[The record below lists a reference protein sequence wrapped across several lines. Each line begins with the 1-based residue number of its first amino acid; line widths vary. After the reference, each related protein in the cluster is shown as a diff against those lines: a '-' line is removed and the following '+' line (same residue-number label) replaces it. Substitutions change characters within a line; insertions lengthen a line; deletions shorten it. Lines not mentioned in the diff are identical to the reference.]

1 MNNNRIISFNENDI
15 IDVDKINSYVRSYGP
30 VTLKFPNTKSL
41 SSELLRRMDSNIDI
55 IITGPYD
62 DYRFKKKEGKFYKSG
77 VNINQDFLE
86 SSTFSRNELIKI
98 MEKIERIEAYIPA
111 NWDDLTKVIYI
122 YDKLKKEIMYDPKY
136 ESKTSRD
143 IRSLRGLVSSKTV
156 CAGYAVIFKEFLD
169 RQNIRCHYIS
179 GLVPKENN
187 NYAGHAWNVVEIDG
201 KLYPFDL
208 TWENTEYRKGNNT
221 SFEYFGQNIEKFNKY
236 HIPDKDE
243 KIYGYQNHLSTFNMN
258 DIKRAYLRINTESD
272 YDHLNICG
280 TKDDGSKIVVSQ
292 IGDAVINGK
301 KVYRYYYG
309 KLNDDGTVNKPL
321 ILYGE
326 DNLNALIKLTNFP
339 PENDTE
345 TARKNR
351 YVAKKKIIN
360 ILFSDDNIRDSL
372 SKGTYYIGSVKKNTS
387 NKLSFVDSY
396 QEISKPSEV
405 CSKLSYPS
413 KGYVRSNGSN
423 VIVQQML
430 DKPVE
435 VNGHNVMQYHILETL
450 NEYGKTVV
458 RKNTIY
464 TTSNLFKINDDFV
477 INRLLDRGRL
487 NEKSMEGNPYIGAIS
502 NNGTILESDDLNS
515 FFRTDT
521 NRRVNKIPT
530 FDEMKNNITK
540 YEFFTDSDSI
550 APEDTS
556 KYKIRDKETGQII
569 HDANIRKQVIFSY
582 IWKVS
587 AGVKVGYDPNVSI
600 NYAFNE
606 KAKDLY
612 EKMCTSFRKN
622 ISEKGVIDTV
632 SLLRDVLDNK
642 NYKYDT
648 DIVIRL
654 FRTPYQTQLINDMF
668 VETSCKRD
676 ILMQVPQPLYSEGYA
691 GTLLHGSDDTKSIA

>member
-1 MNNNRIISFNENDI
+1 MNNRIISFNENDVV
-15 IDVDKINSYVRSYGP
+15 DVDKINSYVRSNGSI
-30 VTLKFPNTKSL
+30 TLKFPNTKSL
-41 SSELLRRMDSNIDI
+41 SSELLRRLDYNIDI

-62 DYRFKKKEGKFYKSG
+62 DYRFKKNEGKYYKSG

-98 MEKIERIEAYIPA
+98 MEKIERIESYIPS

-122 YDKLKKEIMYDPKY
+122 YDKLKKDIMYDPKY
-136 ESKTSRD
+136 ESKTSKD
-143 IRSLRGLVSSKTV
+143 IRSLRGIVSSKTV
-156 CAGYAVIFKEFLD
+156 CAGYAVILKEFLD
-169 RQNIRCHYIS
+169 RQNIRCLYIS
-179 GLVPKENN
+179 GLVPEENN
-187 NYAGHAWNVVEIDG
+187 NYGGHAWNVVEIDG

-221 SFEYFGQNIEKFNKY
+221 SFDYFGQDIEKFNQY
-236 HIPDKDE
+236 HIPYKDE
-243 KIYGYQNHLSTFNMN
+243 KMYGYQNYLSTFNIN
-258 DIKRAYLRINTESD
+258 DIKRAYLRINSEND
-272 YDHLNICG
+272 YDHLNIRG
-280 TKDDGSKIVVSQ
+280 TKDDGSKIIVSQ
-292 IGDAVINGK
+292 IGDAVVNGK

-309 KLNDDGTVNKPL
+309 KLNDDGTVKEPL

-326 DNLNALIKLTNFP
+326 DNLNLLIKLTNFP
-339 PENDTE
+339 PANDTE

-351 YVAKKKIIN
+351 YMAKRKIIN

-372 SKGTYYIGSVKKNTS
+372 SKGTYYIGSVKKHTS
-387 NKLSFVDSY
+387 NKMNFVDSY
-396 QEISKPSEV
+396 QEISKPKEL
-405 CSKLSYPS
+405 CSRLSYPS
-413 KGYVRSNGSN
+413 KRYVRSNGSN
-423 VIVQQML
+423 VIVQQMH

-435 VNGHNVMQYHILETL
+435 VNGHNVMQYHVLETL
-450 NEYGKTVV
+450 NEYGKIVV

-464 TTSNLFKINDDFV
+464 TTSNLFKINDEFV

-487 NEKSMEGNPYIGAIS
+487 NEKSMEGNPYVGAI
-502 NNGTILESDDLNS
+502 NNDGTILEREDLNS

-521 NRRVNKIPT
+521 NKQINKIPT

-540 YEFFTDSDSI
+540 YELFTDSDNL

-587 AGVKVGYDPNVSI
+587 AGVKVGFDPNVSI

-606 KAKDLY
+606 KAKELY
-612 EKMCTSFRKN
+612 EKMCNSFRKN

-648 DIVIRL
+648 EIIIRL

-668 VETSCKRD
+668 VEESCKRD
-676 ILMQVPQPLYSEGYA
+676 VLMQVPQALYSEGYA
-691 GTLLHGSDDTKSIA
+691 GILLHGNDDTKVIA

>member
-1 MNNNRIISFNENDI
+1 MNNRIISFNENDVV
-15 IDVDKINSYVRSYGP
+15 DVDKINSYVRSNGS

-41 SSELLRRMDSNIDI
+41 SSELLRRLDYNIDI

-62 DYRFKKKEGKFYKSG
+62 DYRFKKNEGKYYKSG

-98 MEKIERIEAYIPA
+98 MEKIERIESYIPS

-122 YDKLKKEIMYDPKY
+122 YDKLKKDIMYDPKY
-136 ESKTSRD
+136 ESKTSKD
-143 IRSLRGLVSSKTV
+143 IRSLRGIVSSKTV
-156 CAGYAVIFKEFLD
+156 CAGYAVILKEFLD
-169 RQNIRCHYIS
+169 RQNIRCLYIS
-179 GLVPKENN
+179 GLVPEENN
-187 NYAGHAWNVVEIDG
+187 NYGGHAWNVVEIDG

-221 SFEYFGQNIEKFNKY
+221 SFDYFGQDIEKFNQY
-236 HIPDKDE
+236 HIPYKDE
-243 KIYGYQNHLSTFNMN
+243 KMYGYQNYLSTFNIN
-258 DIKRAYLRINTESD
+258 DIKRAYLRINSEND
-272 YDHLNICG
+272 YDHLNIRG
-280 TKDDGSKIVVSQ
+280 TKDDGSKIIVSQ
-292 IGDAVINGK
+292 IGDAVVNGK

-309 KLNDDGTVNKPL
+309 KLNDDGTVKEPL

-326 DNLNALIKLTNFP
+326 DNLNLLIKLTNFP
-339 PENDTE
+339 PANDTE

-351 YVAKKKIIN
+351 YMAKRKIIN

-372 SKGTYYIGSVKKNTS
+372 SKGTYYVGGVKKHTS
-387 NKLSFVDSY
+387 NKMDFVDSY
-396 QEISKPSEV
+396 QEISKPKEL
-405 CSKLSYPS
+405 CSRLSYPS
-413 KGYVRSNGSN
+413 KRYVRSNGSN
-423 VIVQQML
+423 VIVQQMH

-435 VNGHNVMQYHILETL
+435 VNGHNVMQYHVLETL

-464 TTSNLFKINDDFV
+464 TTSNLFKINDELV

-487 NEKSMEGNPYIGAIS
+487 NEKSMEGNPYVGAIS
-502 NNGTILESDDLNS
+502 NDGTILEREDLNS

-521 NRRVNKIPT
+521 NKQINKIPT

-540 YEFFTDSDSI
+540 YELFTDSDNL

-587 AGVKVGYDPNVSI
+587 AGVKVGFDPNVSI
-600 NYAFNE
+600 DYAFNE
-606 KAKDLY
+606 KAKELY
-612 EKMCTSFRKN
+612 EKMCNSFRKN

-648 DIVIRL
+648 EIFIRL

-668 VETSCKRD
+668 VEESCKRD

-691 GTLLHGSDDTKSIA
+691 GILLHDNDDTKSIA

>member
-1 MNNNRIISFNENDI
+1 MNNRIISFDENDVV
-15 IDVDKINSYVRSYGP
+15 DVDKINSYVRSNGS

-41 SSELLRRMDSNIDI
+41 SSELLRRLDYNIDI

-62 DYRFKKKEGKFYKSG
+62 DYRFKKNEGKYYKSG

-98 MEKIERIEAYIPA
+98 MEKIERIESYIPS

-122 YDKLKKEIMYDPKY
+122 YDKLKKDIMYDPKY
-136 ESKTSRD
+136 ESKTSKD
-143 IRSLRGLVSSKTV
+143 IRSLRGIVSSKTV
-156 CAGYAVIFKEFLD
+156 CAGYAVILKEFLD
-169 RQNIRCHYIS
+169 RQNIRCLYIS
-179 GLVPKENN
+179 GLVPEENN
-187 NYAGHAWNVVEIDG
+187 NYGGHAWNVVEIDG

-221 SFEYFGQNIEKFNKY
+221 SFDYFGQDIEKFNQY
-236 HIPDKDE
+236 HIPYKDE
-243 KIYGYQNHLSTFNMN
+243 KMYGYQNYLSTFNIN
-258 DIKRAYLRINTESD
+258 DIKRAYLRINSEND
-272 YDHLNICG
+272 YDHLNIRG
-280 TKDDGSKIVVSQ
+280 TKDDGSKIIVSQ
-292 IGDAVINGK
+292 IGDAVVNGK

-309 KLNDDGTVNKPL
+309 KLNDDGTVKEPL

-326 DNLNALIKLTNFP
+326 DNLNFLIKLTNFP
-339 PENDTE
+339 PKNDTE

-351 YVAKKKIIN
+351 YMAKRKIIN

-372 SKGTYYIGSVKKNTS
+372 SKGTYYVGGVKKHTS
-387 NKLSFVDSY
+387 NKMDFVDSY
-396 QEISKPSEV
+396 QEISKPKEL
-405 CSKLSYPS
+405 CSRLSYPS
-413 KGYVRSNGSN
+413 KRYVRSNGSN
-423 VIVQQML
+423 VIVQQMH
-430 DKPVE
+430 DKPVD
-435 VNGHNVMQYHILETL
+435 VNGHNVMQYHVLETL

-464 TTSNLFKINDDFV
+464 TTSNLFKINDELV

-487 NEKSMEGNPYIGAIS
+487 NEKSMEGNPYVGAIS
-502 NNGTILESDDLNS
+502 NDGTILEREDLNS

-521 NRRVNKIPT
+521 NKQINKIPT

-540 YEFFTDSDSI
+540 YELFTDSDNL

-587 AGVKVGYDPNVSI
+587 AGVKVGFDPNVSI

-606 KAKDLY
+606 KAKELY
-612 EKMCTSFRKN
+612 EKMCNSFRKN

-648 DIVIRL
+648 EIIIRL

-668 VETSCKRD
+668 VEESCKRD
-676 ILMQVPQPLYSEGYA
+676 VLMQVPQALYSEGYA
-691 GTLLHGSDDTKSIA
+691 GILLHGNDDTKVIA

>member
-1 MNNNRIISFNENDI
+1 MNNRIISFNENDVV
-15 IDVDKINSYVRSYGP
+15 DVDKINSYVRSNGS

-41 SSELLRRMDSNIDI
+41 SSELLRRLDYNIDI

-62 DYRFKKKEGKFYKSG
+62 DYRFKKNEGKYYKSG

-98 MEKIERIEAYIPA
+98 MEKIERIESYIPS

-122 YDKLKKEIMYDPKY
+122 YDKLKKDIMYDPKY
-136 ESKTSRD
+136 ESKTSKD
-143 IRSLRGLVSSKTV
+143 IRSLRGIVSSKTV
-156 CAGYAVIFKEFLD
+156 CAGYAVILKEFLD
-169 RQNIRCHYIS
+169 RQNIRCLYIS
-179 GLVPKENN
+179 GLVPEENN
-187 NYAGHAWNVVEIDG
+187 NYGGHAWNVVEIDG

-221 SFEYFGQNIEKFNKY
+221 SFDYFGQDIEKFNQY
-236 HIPDKDE
+236 HIPYKDE
-243 KIYGYQNHLSTFNMN
+243 KMYGYQNYLSTFNIN
-258 DIKRAYLRINTESD
+258 DIKRAYLRINSEND
-272 YDHLNICG
+272 YDHLNIRG
-280 TKDDGSKIVVSQ
+280 TKDDGSKIIVSQ
-292 IGDAVINGK
+292 IGDAVVNGK

-309 KLNDDGTVNKPL
+309 KLNDDGTVKEPL

-326 DNLNALIKLTNFP
+326 DNLNLLIKLTNFP
-339 PENDTE
+339 PANDTE

-351 YVAKKKIIN
+351 YMAKRKIIN

-372 SKGTYYIGSVKKNTS
+372 SKGTYYIGSVKKHTS
-387 NKLSFVDSY
+387 NKMNFVDSY
-396 QEISKPSEV
+396 QEISKPKEL
-405 CSKLSYPS
+405 CSRLSYPS
-413 KGYVRSNGSN
+413 KRYVRSNGSN
-423 VIVQQML
+423 VIVQQMH

-435 VNGHNVMQYHILETL
+435 VNGHNVMQYHVLETL
-450 NEYGKTVV
+450 NEYGKIVV

-464 TTSNLFKINDDFV
+464 TTSNLFKINDEFV

-487 NEKSMEGNPYIGAIS
+487 NEKSMEGNPYVGAI
-502 NNGTILESDDLNS
+502 NNDGTILEREDLNS

-521 NRRVNKIPT
+521 NKQINKIPT

-540 YEFFTDSDSI
+540 YELFTDSDNL

-587 AGVKVGYDPNVSI
+587 AGVKVGFDPNVSI

-606 KAKDLY
+606 KAKELY
-612 EKMCTSFRKN
+612 EKMCNSFRKN

-648 DIVIRL
+648 EIIIRL

-668 VETSCKRD
+668 VEESCKRD
-676 ILMQVPQPLYSEGYA
+676 VLMQVPQALYSEGYA
-691 GTLLHGSDDTKSIA
+691 GILLHGNDDTKVIA

>member
-1 MNNNRIISFNENDI
+1 MNNRIISFDENDVV
-15 IDVDKINSYVRSYGP
+15 DVDKINSYVRSNGS

-41 SSELLRRMDSNIDI
+41 SSELLRRLDYNIDI

-62 DYRFKKKEGKFYKSG
+62 DYRFKKNEGKYYKSG

-98 MEKIERIEAYIPA
+98 MEKIERIESYIPS

-122 YDKLKKEIMYDPKY
+122 YDKLKKDIMYDPKY
-136 ESKTSRD
+136 ESKTSKD
-143 IRSLRGLVSSKTV
+143 IRSLRGIVSSKTV
-156 CAGYAVIFKEFLD
+156 CAGYAVILKEFLD
-169 RQNIRCHYIS
+169 RQNIRCLYIS
-179 GLVPKENN
+179 GLVPEENN
-187 NYAGHAWNVVEIDG
+187 NYGGHAWNVVEIDG

-221 SFEYFGQNIEKFNKY
+221 SFDYFGQDIEKFNQY
-236 HIPDKDE
+236 HIPYKDE
-243 KIYGYQNHLSTFNMN
+243 KMYGYQNYLSTFNIN
-258 DIKRAYLRINTESD
+258 DIKRAYLRINSEND
-272 YDHLNICG
+272 YDHLNIRG
-280 TKDDGSKIVVSQ
+280 TKDDGSKIIVSQ
-292 IGDAVINGK
+292 IGDAVVNGK

-309 KLNDDGTVNKPL
+309 KLNDDGTVKEPL

-326 DNLNALIKLTNFP
+326 DNLNLLIKLTNFP
-339 PENDTE
+339 PANDTE

-351 YVAKKKIIN
+351 YMAKRKIIN
-360 ILFSDDNIRDSL
+360 ILFSDDNIRDSF
-372 SKGTYYIGSVKKNTS
+372 SKGTYYIGSVKKHTS
-387 NKLSFVDSY
+387 NKMNFVDSY
-396 QEISKPSEV
+396 QEISKPKEL
-405 CSKLSYPS
+405 CSRLSYPS
-413 KGYVRSNGSN
+413 KRYVRSNGSN
-423 VIVQQML
+423 VIVQQMH

-435 VNGHNVMQYHILETL
+435 VNGHNVMQYHVLETL
-450 NEYGKTVV
+450 NEYGKIVV

-464 TTSNLFKINDDFV
+464 TTSNLFKINDEFV

-487 NEKSMEGNPYIGAIS
+487 NEKSMEGNPYVGAI
-502 NNGTILESDDLNS
+502 NNDGTILEREDLNS

-521 NRRVNKIPT
+521 NKQINKIPT

-540 YEFFTDSDSI
+540 YELFTDSDNL

-587 AGVKVGYDPNVSI
+587 AGVKVGFDPNVSI

-606 KAKDLY
+606 KAKELY
-612 EKMCTSFRKN
+612 EKMCNSFRKN

-648 DIVIRL
+648 EIIIRL

-668 VETSCKRD
+668 VEESCKRD
-676 ILMQVPQPLYSEGYA
+676 VLMQVPQALYSEGYA
-691 GTLLHGSDDTKSIA
+691 GILLHGNDDTKVIA

>member
-1 MNNNRIISFNENDI
+1 MNNRIISFNENDVV
-15 IDVDKINSYVRSYGP
+15 DVDKINSYVRSNGP
-30 VTLKFPNTKSL
+30 ITLKFPNTKSL
-41 SSELLRRMDSNIDI
+41 SSELLRRLDSNIDI

-62 DYRFKKKEGKFYKSG
+62 DYRFKKNEGQFYKSG
-77 VNINQDFLE
+77 KNINQEFLD

-98 MEKIERIEAYIPA
+98 MEKIERIESYIPA
-111 NWDDLTKVIYI
+111 NWDDLTKTIYI
-122 YDKLKKEIMYDPKY
+122 YDKLKKDIMYDPKY

-179 GLVPKENN
+179 GFVPLGDN
-187 NYAGHAWNVVEIDG
+187 NYGYHAWNVVEIDG

-208 TWENTEYRKGNNT
+208 TWENSEYRKGNNT
-221 SFEYFGQNIEKFNKY
+221 SFEYFGQNIEKFNQR
-236 HIPDKDE
+236 HIPYENE
-243 KIYGYQNHLSTFNMN
+243 KMYGYQNHLSTFNMN

-272 YDHLNICG
+272 YEHLNIRG

-292 IGDAVINGK
+292 IGDAVVNGK

-309 KLNDDGTVNKPL
+309 KLNDDGTVKEPL

-326 DNLNALIKLTNFP
+326 DNLNSLIKLTNFP
-339 PENDTE
+339 PANDTE

-351 YVAKKKIIN
+351 YIEKRKIIN

-387 NKLSFVDSY
+387 NIMNFVDSY
-396 QEISKPSEV
+396 QEISKPKEL
-405 CSKLSYPS
+405 CSRLSYPS
-413 KGYVRSNGSN
+413 KRYVRSNGSN
-423 VIVQQML
+423 VIVQQMY

-435 VNGHNVMQYHILETL
+435 INGHNVMQYHVLETL
-450 NEYGKTVV
+450 NEYGKPVV

-464 TTSNLFKINDDFV
+464 TTSNLFKINDELV
-477 INRLLDRGRL
+477 INRLLDRARL
-487 NEKSMEGNPYIGAIS
+487 NEKSMEGNPYVGAIS
-502 NNGTILESDDLNS
+502 NNGTILEREDLNS

-521 NRRVNKIPT
+521 NKQKNKIPT

-540 YEFFTDSDSI
+540 YEFFTDSDNL

-587 AGVKVGYDPNVSI
+587 AGVKVGFDPNVSI
-600 NYAFNE
+600 DYAFNE
-606 KAKDLY
+606 NAKELY
-612 EKMCTSFRKN
+612 EKMCDSFRKN

-632 SLLRDVLDNK
+632 ALLRDVLNNK
-642 NYKYDT
+642 KYKYDT
-648 DIVIRL
+648 EIIIRL

-668 VETSCKRD
+668 VEESCKRD
-676 ILMQVPQPLYSEGYA
+676 VLMQVPQALYSEGYA
-691 GTLLHGSDDTKSIA
+691 GMLLHGNDDTKSIA

>member
-1 MNNNRIISFNENDI
+1 MNNRIISFDENDVV
-15 IDVDKINSYVRSYGP
+15 DVDKINSYVRSNGS

-41 SSELLRRMDSNIDI
+41 SSELLRRLDYNIDI

-62 DYRFKKKEGKFYKSG
+62 DYRFKKNEGKYYKSG

-98 MEKIERIEAYIPA
+98 MEKIERIESYIPS

-122 YDKLKKEIMYDPKY
+122 YDKLKKDIMYDPKY
-136 ESKTSRD
+136 ESKTSKD
-143 IRSLRGLVSSKTV
+143 IRSLRGIVSSKTV
-156 CAGYAVIFKEFLD
+156 CAGYAVILKEFLD
-169 RQNIRCHYIS
+169 RQNIRCLYIS
-179 GLVPKENN
+179 GLVPEENN
-187 NYAGHAWNVVEIDG
+187 NYGGHAWNVVEIDG

-221 SFEYFGQNIEKFNKY
+221 SFDYFGQDIEKFNQY
-236 HIPDKDE
+236 HIPYKDE
-243 KIYGYQNHLSTFNMN
+243 KMYGYQNYLSTFNIN
-258 DIKRAYLRINTESD
+258 DIKRAYLRINSESD
-272 YDHLNICG
+272 YDHLNIRV
-280 TKDDGSKIVVSQ
+280 TKDDGSKIIVSQ
-292 IGDAVINGK
+292 IGDAVVNGK

-309 KLNDDGTVNKPL
+309 KLNDDGTVKEPL

-326 DNLNALIKLTNFP
+326 DNLNLLIKLTNFP
-339 PENDTE
+339 PANDTE

-351 YVAKKKIIN
+351 YMAKKKIIN

-372 SKGTYYIGSVKKNTS
+372 SKGTYYIGSVKKHTS
-387 NKLSFVDSY
+387 NKMDFVDSY
-396 QEISKPSEV
+396 QEISKPKEL
-405 CSKLSYPS
+405 CSRLSYPS
-413 KGYVRSNGSN
+413 KRYVRSNGSN
-423 VIVQQML
+423 VIVQQMH

-435 VNGHNVMQYHILETL
+435 VNGHNVMQYHVLETL
-450 NEYGKTVV
+450 NEYGKIVV

-464 TTSNLFKINDDFV
+464 TTSNLFKINDEFV

-487 NEKSMEGNPYIGAIS
+487 NEKSMEGNPYVGAI
-502 NNGTILESDDLNS
+502 NNDGTILEREDLNS

-521 NRRVNKIPT
+521 NKQINKIPT

-540 YEFFTDSDSI
+540 YELFTDSDNL

-587 AGVKVGYDPNVSI
+587 AGVKVGFDPNVSI

-606 KAKDLY
+606 KAKELY
-612 EKMCTSFRKN
+612 EKMCNSFRKN

-648 DIVIRL
+648 EIIIRL

-668 VETSCKRD
+668 VEESCKRD
-676 ILMQVPQPLYSEGYA
+676 VLMQVPQALYSEGYA
-691 GTLLHGSDDTKSIA
+691 GILLYGNDDTKAIA

>member
-1 MNNNRIISFNENDI
+1 MNNRIISFNENDVV
-15 IDVDKINSYVRSYGP
+15 DVDKINSYVRSNGS

-41 SSELLRRMDSNIDI
+41 SSELLRRLDYNIDI

-62 DYRFKKKEGKFYKSG
+62 DYRFKKNEGKYYKSG

-98 MEKIERIEAYIPA
+98 MEKIERIESYIPS

-122 YDKLKKEIMYDPKY
+122 YDKLKKDIMYDPKY
-136 ESKTSRD
+136 ESKTSKD
-143 IRSLRGLVSSKTV
+143 IRSLRGIVSSKTV
-156 CAGYAVIFKEFLD
+156 CAGYAVILKEFLN

-179 GLVPKENN
+179 GLVPEGDN
-187 NYAGHAWNVVEIDG
+187 NYGGHAWNVVEING

-221 SFEYFGQNIEKFNKY
+221 SFDYFGQDIEKFNQY
-236 HIPDKDE
+236 HIPYKDE
-243 KIYGYQNHLSTFNMN
+243 KMYGYQNYLSTFNIN
-258 DIKRAYLRINTESD
+258 DIKRAYLRINSESD
-272 YDHLNICG
+272 YDHLNIRV
-280 TKDDGSKIVVSQ
+280 TKDDGSKIIVSQ
-292 IGDAVINGK
+292 IGDAVVNGK

-309 KLNDDGTVNKPL
+309 KLSDDGTVKEPL

-339 PENDTE
+339 PANDTE

-351 YVAKKKIIN
+351 YIAKKKIIN
-360 ILFSDDNIRDSL
+360 ILFSDDNIRDSF
-372 SKGTYYIGSVKKNTS
+372 SKGTYYVGGVKKHTS
-387 NKLSFVDSY
+387 NKMDFVDSY
-396 QEISKPSEV
+396 QEISKPKEL
-405 CSKLSYPS
+405 CSRLSYPS
-413 KGYVRSNGSN
+413 KRYVRSNGSS
-423 VIVQQML
+423 VIVQQMY

-435 VNGHNVMQYHILETL
+435 VNGHNVMQYHVLETL
-450 NEYGKTVV
+450 NEYGKPAV

-464 TTSNLFKINDDFV
+464 TTSNLFKINDELV

-487 NEKSMEGNPYIGAIS
+487 NEKSMEGNPYVGAIS
-502 NNGTILESDDLNS
+502 NNGTILEKDDLNS

-521 NRRVNKIPT
+521 NKQKNKIPT

-540 YEFFTDSDSI
+540 YELFTDSDNL

-587 AGVKVGYDPNVSI
+587 AGVKVGFDPNVSI
-600 NYAFNE
+600 DYAFNE
-606 KAKDLY
+606 KAKELY
-612 EKMCTSFRKN
+612 EKMCNSFRKN

-648 DIVIRL
+648 EIIIRL

-668 VETSCKRD
+668 VEESCKRD

-691 GTLLHGSDDTKSIA
+691 GILLHDNDDTKSIA

>member
-1 MNNNRIISFNENDI
+1 MNNRIISFDENDVV
-15 IDVDKINSYVRSYGP
+15 DVDKINSYVRSNGS

-41 SSELLRRMDSNIDI
+41 SSELLRRLDYNIDI

-62 DYRFKKKEGKFYKSG
+62 DYRFKKNEGKYYKSG

-98 MEKIERIEAYIPA
+98 MEKIERIESYIPS

-122 YDKLKKEIMYDPKY
+122 YDKLKKDIMYDPKY
-136 ESKTSRD
+136 ESKTSKD
-143 IRSLRGLVSSKTV
+143 IRSLRGIVSSKTV
-156 CAGYAVIFKEFLD
+156 CAGYAVILKEFLD

-179 GLVPKENN
+179 GLVPEGDN
-187 NYAGHAWNVVEIDG
+187 NYGGHAWNVVEING

-221 SFEYFGQNIEKFNKY
+221 SFDYFGQDIEKFNQY
-236 HIPDKDE
+236 HIPYKDE
-243 KIYGYQNHLSTFNMN
+243 KMYGYQNYLSTFNIN
-258 DIKRAYLRINTESD
+258 DIKRAYLRINSESD
-272 YDHLNICG
+272 YDHLNIRV
-280 TKDDGSKIVVSQ
+280 TKDDGSKIIVSQ
-292 IGDAVINGK
+292 IGDAIVNGK

-309 KLNDDGTVNKPL
+309 KLNDDGTVKEPL

-326 DNLNALIKLTNFP
+326 DNLNFLIKLTNFP
-339 PENDTE
+339 PTNDTE

-351 YVAKKKIIN
+351 YMAKRKIIN

-372 SKGTYYIGSVKKNTS
+372 SKGTYYVGGVKKHTS
-387 NKLSFVDSY
+387 NKMNFVDSY
-396 QEISKPSEV
+396 QEISKPKEL
-405 CSKLSYPS
+405 CSRLSYPS
-413 KGYVRSNGSN
+413 KRYVRSNGSN
-423 VIVQQML
+423 VIVQQMY

-435 VNGHNVMQYHILETL
+435 VNGHNVMQYHVLETL

-464 TTSNLFKINDDFV
+464 TTSNLFKINDEFV

-487 NEKSMEGNPYIGAIS
+487 NEKSMEGNPYVGAIS
-502 NNGTILESDDLNS
+502 NDGTILENDDLNS

-521 NRRVNKIPT
+521 NKQINKIPT

-540 YEFFTDSDSI
+540 YELFTDSDNL

-587 AGVKVGYDPNVSI
+587 AGVKVGFDPNVSI

-606 KAKDLY
+606 KAKELY
-612 EKMCTSFRKN
+612 EKMCNSFRKN

-648 DIVIRL
+648 EIIIRL

-668 VETSCKRD
+668 VEESCKRD
-676 ILMQVPQPLYSEGYA
+676 VLMQVPQTLYSEGYA
-691 GTLLHGSDDTKSIA
+691 GMLLHGNDDTKAIA

>member
-1 MNNNRIISFNENDI
+1 MNNRIISFDENDVV
-15 IDVDKINSYVRSYGP
+15 DVDKINSYVRSNGS
-30 VTLKFPNTKSL
+30 VTLRFPNTKSL
-41 SSELLRRMDSNIDI
+41 SSELLRRLDYNIDI

-62 DYRFKKKEGKFYKSG
+62 DYRFKKNEGKYYKSG

-98 MEKIERIEAYIPA
+98 MEKIERIESYIPS

-122 YDKLKKEIMYDPKY
+122 YDKLKKDIMYDPKY
-136 ESKTSRD
+136 ESKTSKD
-143 IRSLRGLVSSKTV
+143 IRSLRGIVSSKTV
-156 CAGYAVIFKEFLD
+156 CAGYAVILKEFLD

-179 GLVPKENN
+179 GLVPEENN
-187 NYAGHAWNVVEIDG
+187 NYGGHAWNVVEIDG

-221 SFEYFGQNIEKFNKY
+221 SFDYFGQDIEKFNQY
-236 HIPDKDE
+236 HIPYKDE
-243 KIYGYQNHLSTFNMN
+243 KMYGYQNYLSTFNIN
-258 DIKRAYLRINTESD
+258 DIKRAYLRINSESD
-272 YDHLNICG
+272 YDHLNIRG
-280 TKDDGSKIVVSQ
+280 TKDDGSKIIVSQ
-292 IGDAVINGK
+292 IGDAVVNGK

-309 KLNDDGTVNKPL
+309 KLNDDGTVKEPL

-326 DNLNALIKLTNFP
+326 DNLNFLIKLTNFP
-339 PENDTE
+339 PKNDTE

-351 YVAKKKIIN
+351 YMAKRKIIN

-372 SKGTYYIGSVKKNTS
+372 SKGTYYIGSVKKHTS
-387 NKLSFVDSY
+387 NKMDFVDSY
-396 QEISKPSEV
+396 QEISKPKEL
-405 CSKLSYPS
+405 CSRLSYPS
-413 KGYVRSNGSN
+413 KRYVRSNGSN
-423 VIVQQML
+423 VIVQQMH

-435 VNGHNVMQYHILETL
+435 VNGHNVMQYHVLETL

-464 TTSNLFKINDDFV
+464 TTSNLFKINDEFV

-487 NEKSMEGNPYIGAIS
+487 NEKSMEGNPYVGAIN
-502 NNGTILESDDLNS
+502 NNGTILENDDLNS

-521 NRRVNKIPT
+521 NKQINKIPT

-540 YEFFTDSDSI
+540 YELFTDSDNL

-587 AGVKVGYDPNVSI
+587 AGVKVGFDPNVSI
-600 NYAFNE
+600 DYAFNE
-606 KAKDLY
+606 KAKELY
-612 EKMCTSFRKN
+612 EKMCNSFRKN

-648 DIVIRL
+648 EIIIRL

-668 VETSCKRD
+668 VEESCKRD
-676 ILMQVPQPLYSEGYA
+676 VLMQVPQALYSEGYA
-691 GTLLHGSDDTKSIA
+691 GILLYGNDDTKAIA

>member
-1 MNNNRIISFNENDI
+1 MNNRIISFDENDVV
-15 IDVDKINSYVRSYGP
+15 DVDKINSYVRSNGS

-41 SSELLRRMDSNIDI
+41 SSELLRRLDYNIDI

-62 DYRFKKKEGKFYKSG
+62 DYRFKKNEGKYYKSG

-98 MEKIERIEAYIPA
+98 MEKIERIESYIPS

-122 YDKLKKEIMYDPKY
+122 YDKLKKDIMYDPKY
-136 ESKTSRD
+136 ESKTSKD
-143 IRSLRGLVSSKTV
+143 IRSLRGIVSSKTV
-156 CAGYAVIFKEFLD
+156 CAGYAVILKEFLD
-169 RQNIRCHYIS
+169 RQNIRCLYIS
-179 GLVPKENN
+179 GLVPEENN
-187 NYAGHAWNVVEIDG
+187 NYGGHAWNVVEIDG

-221 SFEYFGQNIEKFNKY
+221 SFDYFGQDIEKFNQY
-236 HIPDKDE
+236 HIPYKDE
-243 KIYGYQNHLSTFNMN
+243 KMYGYQNYLSTFNIN
-258 DIKRAYLRINTESD
+258 DIKRAYLRINSEND
-272 YDHLNICG
+272 YDHLNIRG
-280 TKDDGSKIVVSQ
+280 TKDDGSKIIVSQ
-292 IGDAVINGK
+292 IGDAVVNGK

-309 KLNDDGTVNKPL
+309 KLNDDGTVKEPL

-326 DNLNALIKLTNFP
+326 DNLNLLIKLTNFP
-339 PENDTE
+339 PANDTE

-351 YVAKKKIIN
+351 YMAKRKIIN

-372 SKGTYYIGSVKKNTS
+372 SKGTYYIGSVKKHTS
-387 NKLSFVDSY
+387 NKMNFVDSY
-396 QEISKPSEV
+396 QEISKPKEL
-405 CSKLSYPS
+405 CSRLSYPS
-413 KGYVRSNGSN
+413 KRYVRSNGSN
-423 VIVQQML
+423 VIVQQMH

-435 VNGHNVMQYHILETL
+435 VNGHNVMQYHVLETL
-450 NEYGKTVV
+450 NEYGKIVV

-464 TTSNLFKINDDFV
+464 TTSNLFKINDEFV

-487 NEKSMEGNPYIGAIS
+487 NEKSMEGNPYVGAI
-502 NNGTILESDDLNS
+502 NNDGTILEREDLNS

-521 NRRVNKIPT
+521 NKQINKIPT

-540 YEFFTDSDSI
+540 YELFTDSDNL

-587 AGVKVGYDPNVSI
+587 AGVKVGFDPNVSI
-600 NYAFNE
+600 DYAFNE
-606 KAKDLY
+606 KAKELY
-612 EKMCTSFRKN
+612 EKMCNSFRKN

-648 DIVIRL
+648 EIIIRL

-668 VETSCKRD
+668 VEESCKRD
-676 ILMQVPQPLYSEGYA
+676 VLMQVPQPLYSEGYA
-691 GTLLHGSDDTKSIA
+691 GILLHGNDDTKAIA

>member
-1 MNNNRIISFNENDI
+1 MNNRIISFDENDVV
-15 IDVDKINSYVRSYGP
+15 DVDKINSYVRSNGS

-41 SSELLRRMDSNIDI
+41 SSELLRRLDYNIDI

-62 DYRFKKKEGKFYKSG
+62 DYRFKKNEGKYYKSG

-98 MEKIERIEAYIPA
+98 MEKIERIESYIPS

-122 YDKLKKEIMYDPKY
+122 YDKLKKDIMYDPKY
-136 ESKTSRD
+136 ESKTSKD
-143 IRSLRGLVSSKTV
+143 IRSLRGIVSSKTV
-156 CAGYAVIFKEFLD
+156 CAGYAVILKEFLD
-169 RQNIRCHYIS
+169 RQNIRCLYIS
-179 GLVPKENN
+179 GLVPEENN
-187 NYAGHAWNVVEIDG
+187 NYGGHAWNVVEIDG

-221 SFEYFGQNIEKFNKY
+221 SFDYFGQDIEKFNQY
-236 HIPDKDE
+236 HIPYKDE
-243 KIYGYQNHLSTFNMN
+243 KMYGYQNYLSTFNIN
-258 DIKRAYLRINTESD
+258 DIKRAYLRINSEND
-272 YDHLNICG
+272 YDHLNIRG
-280 TKDDGSKIVVSQ
+280 TKDDGSKIIVSQ
-292 IGDAVINGK
+292 IGDAVVNGK

-309 KLNDDGTVNKPL
+309 KLNDDGTVKEPL

-326 DNLNALIKLTNFP
+326 DNLNLLIKLTNFP
-339 PENDTE
+339 PANDTE

-351 YVAKKKIIN
+351 YMAKRKIIN

-372 SKGTYYIGSVKKNTS
+372 SKGTYYIGSVKKHTS
-387 NKLSFVDSY
+387 NKMNFVDSY
-396 QEISKPSEV
+396 QEISKPKEL
-405 CSKLSYPS
+405 CSRLSYPS
-413 KGYVRSNGSN
+413 KRYVRSNGSN
-423 VIVQQML
+423 VIVQQMH

-435 VNGHNVMQYHILETL
+435 VNGHNVMQYHVLETL
-450 NEYGKTVV
+450 NEYGKIVV

-464 TTSNLFKINDDFV
+464 TTSNLFKINDEFV

-487 NEKSMEGNPYIGAIS
+487 NEKSMEGNPYVGAI
-502 NNGTILESDDLNS
+502 NNDGTILEREDLNS

-521 NRRVNKIPT
+521 NKQINKIPT

-540 YEFFTDSDSI
+540 YELFTDSDNL

-587 AGVKVGYDPNVSI
+587 AGVKVGFDPNVSI

-606 KAKDLY
+606 KAKELY
-612 EKMCTSFRKN
+612 EKMCNSFRKN

-648 DIVIRL
+648 EIIIRL

-668 VETSCKRD
+668 VEESCKRD
-676 ILMQVPQPLYSEGYA
+676 VLMQVPQALYSEGYA
-691 GTLLHGSDDTKSIA
+691 GILLHGNDDTKVIA

>member
-1 MNNNRIISFNENDI
+1 MNNRIISFNENDVV
-15 IDVDKINSYVRSYGP
+15 DVDKINSYVRSNGSI
-30 VTLKFPNTKSL
+30 TLKFPNTKSL
-41 SSELLRRMDSNIDI
+41 SSELLRRLDSNIDI

-62 DYRFKKKEGKFYKSG
+62 DYRFKKNEGKYYKSG

-98 MEKIERIEAYIPA
+98 MEKIERIESYIPS

-122 YDKLKKEIMYDPKY
+122 YDKLKKDIMYDPKY
-136 ESKTSRD
+136 ESKTSKD
-143 IRSLRGLVSSKTV
+143 IRSLRGIVSSKTV
-156 CAGYAVIFKEFLD
+156 CAGYAVILKEFLD

-179 GLVPKENN
+179 GLVPEENN
-187 NYAGHAWNVVEIDG
+187 NYGGHAWNVVEIDG

-221 SFEYFGQNIEKFNKY
+221 SFDYFGQDIEKFNQY
-236 HIPDKDE
+236 HIPYKDE
-243 KIYGYQNHLSTFNMN
+243 KMYGYQNYLSTFNIN
-258 DIKRAYLRINTESD
+258 DIKRAYLRINSESD
-272 YDHLNICG
+272 YDHLNIRG
-280 TKDDGSKIVVSQ
+280 TKDDGSKIIVSQ
-292 IGDAVINGK
+292 IGDAVVNGK

-309 KLNDDGTVNKPL
+309 KLNDDGTVKEPL

-326 DNLNALIKLTNFP
+326 DNLNLLIKLTNFP
-339 PENDTE
+339 PANDTE

-351 YVAKKKIIN
+351 YMAKRKIIN
-360 ILFSDDNIRDSL
+360 ILFSDDNIRDSF
-372 SKGTYYIGSVKKNTS
+372 SKGTYYVGGVKKHTS
-387 NKLSFVDSY
+387 NKMDFVDSY
-396 QEISKPSEV
+396 QEISKPKEL
-405 CSKLSYPS
+405 CSRLSYPS
-413 KGYVRSNGSN
+413 KRYVRSNGSN
-423 VIVQQML
+423 VIVQQMH

-435 VNGHNVMQYHILETL
+435 VNGHNVMQYHVLETL

-464 TTSNLFKINDDFV
+464 TTSNLFKINDEFV

-487 NEKSMEGNPYIGAIS
+487 NEKSMEGNPYVGAI
-502 NNGTILESDDLNS
+502 NNDGTILEREDLNS

-521 NRRVNKIPT
+521 NKQINKIPT

-540 YEFFTDSDSI
+540 YELFTDSDNL

-587 AGVKVGYDPNVSI
+587 AGVKVGFDPNVSI

-606 KAKDLY
+606 KAKELY
-612 EKMCTSFRKN
+612 EKMCNSFRKN

-648 DIVIRL
+648 EIIIRL

-668 VETSCKRD
+668 VEESCRRD
-676 ILMQVPQPLYSEGYA
+676 VLMQVPQALYSEGYA
-691 GTLLHGSDDTKSIA
+691 GMLLHGNDDTKAIA

>member
-1 MNNNRIISFNENDI
+1 MNNRIISFDENDVV
-15 IDVDKINSYVRSYGP
+15 DVDKINSYVRSNGS

-41 SSELLRRMDSNIDI
+41 SSELLRRLDYNIDI

-62 DYRFKKKEGKFYKSG
+62 DYRFKKNEGKYYKSG

-98 MEKIERIEAYIPA
+98 MEKIERIESYIPS

-122 YDKLKKEIMYDPKY
+122 YDKLKKDIMYDPKY
-136 ESKTSRD
+136 ESKTSKD
-143 IRSLRGLVSSKTV
+143 IRSLRGIVSSKTV
-156 CAGYAVIFKEFLD
+156 CAGYAVILKEFLD
-169 RQNIRCHYIS
+169 RQNIRCLYIS
-179 GLVPKENN
+179 GLVPEENN
-187 NYAGHAWNVVEIDG
+187 NYGGHAWNVVEIDG

-221 SFEYFGQNIEKFNKY
+221 SFDYFGQDIEKFNQY
-236 HIPDKDE
+236 HIPYKDE
-243 KIYGYQNHLSTFNMN
+243 KMYGYQNYLSTFNIN
-258 DIKRAYLRINTESD
+258 DIKRAYLRINSEND
-272 YDHLNICG
+272 YDHLNIRG
-280 TKDDGSKIVVSQ
+280 TKDDGSKIIVSQ
-292 IGDAVINGK
+292 IGDAVVNGK

-309 KLNDDGTVNKPL
+309 KLNDDGTVKEPL

-326 DNLNALIKLTNFP
+326 DNLNLLIKLTNFP
-339 PENDTE
+339 PANDTE

-351 YVAKKKIIN
+351 YMAKRKIIN
-360 ILFSDDNIRDSL
+360 ILFTDDNIRDSL
-372 SKGTYYIGSVKKNTS
+372 SKGTYYIGSVKKHTS
-387 NKLSFVDSY
+387 NKMNFVDSY
-396 QEISKPSEV
+396 QEISKPKEL
-405 CSKLSYPS
+405 CSRLSYPS
-413 KGYVRSNGSN
+413 KRYVRSNGSN
-423 VIVQQML
+423 VIVQQMH

-435 VNGHNVMQYHILETL
+435 VNGHNVMQYHVLETL
-450 NEYGKTVV
+450 NEYGKIVV

-464 TTSNLFKINDDFV
+464 TTSNLFKINDEFV

-487 NEKSMEGNPYIGAIS
+487 NEKSMEGNPYVGAI
-502 NNGTILESDDLNS
+502 NNDGTILEREDLNS

-521 NRRVNKIPT
+521 NKQINKIPT

-540 YEFFTDSDSI
+540 YELFTDSDNL

-587 AGVKVGYDPNVSI
+587 AGVKVGFDPNVSI

-606 KAKDLY
+606 KAKELY
-612 EKMCTSFRKN
+612 EKMCNSFRKN

-648 DIVIRL
+648 EIIIRL

-668 VETSCKRD
+668 VEESCKRD
-676 ILMQVPQPLYSEGYA
+676 VLMQVPQALYSEGYA
-691 GTLLHGSDDTKSIA
+691 GILLHGNDDTKVIA

>member
-1 MNNNRIISFNENDI
+1 MNNRIISFNENDVV
-15 IDVDKINSYVRSYGP
+15 DVDKINSYVRSNGS

-41 SSELLRRMDSNIDI
+41 SSELLRRLDSNIDI

-62 DYRFKKKEGKFYKSG
+62 DYRFKKNEGKYYKSG

-98 MEKIERIEAYIPA
+98 MEKIERIESYIPS
-111 NWDDLTKVIYI
+111 NWDDLTKAIYI
-122 YDKLKKEIMYDPKY
+122 YDKLKKDIMYDPKY
-136 ESKTSRD
+136 ESKTSKD
-143 IRSLRGLVSSKTV
+143 IRSLRGIVSSKTV
-156 CAGYAVIFKEFLD
+156 CAGYAVILKEFLD

-179 GLVPKENN
+179 GLVPEENN
-187 NYAGHAWNVVEIDG
+187 NYGGHAWNVVEIDG

-221 SFEYFGQNIEKFNKY
+221 SFDYFGQDIEKFNQY
-236 HIPDKDE
+236 HIPYKDE
-243 KIYGYQNHLSTFNMN
+243 KMYGYQNYLSTFNIN
-258 DIKRAYLRINTESD
+258 DIKRAYLRINSESD
-272 YDHLNICG
+272 YDHLNIRV
-280 TKDDGSKIVVSQ
+280 TKDDGSKIIVSQ
-292 IGDAVINGK
+292 IGDAIVNGK

-309 KLNDDGTVNKPL
+309 KLNDDGTVKEPL

-326 DNLNALIKLTNFP
+326 DNLNLLIKLTNFP
-339 PENDTE
+339 PANDTE

-351 YVAKKKIIN
+351 YMAKRKIIN

-372 SKGTYYIGSVKKNTS
+372 SKGTYYVGGVKKHTS
-387 NKLSFVDSY
+387 NKMDFVDSY
-396 QEISKPSEV
+396 QEISKPKEL
-405 CSKLSYPS
+405 CSRLSYPS
-413 KGYVRSNGSN
+413 KRYVRSNGSN
-423 VIVQQML
+423 VIVQQMH

-435 VNGHNVMQYHILETL
+435 VNGHNVMQYHVLETL

-464 TTSNLFKINDDFV
+464 TTSNLFKINDEFV

-487 NEKSMEGNPYIGAIS
+487 NEKSMEGNPYVGAIS
-502 NNGTILESDDLNS
+502 NDGTILEREDLNS

-521 NRRVNKIPT
+521 NKQINKIPT

-540 YEFFTDSDSI
+540 YELFTDSDNL

-587 AGVKVGYDPNVSI
+587 AGVKVGFDPNVSI
-600 NYAFNE
+600 DYAFNE
-606 KAKDLY
+606 KAKELY
-612 EKMCTSFRKN
+612 EKMCNSFRKN

-648 DIVIRL
+648 EIIIRL

-668 VETSCKRD
+668 VEESCKRD
-676 ILMQVPQPLYSEGYA
+676 VLMQVPQALYSEGYA
-691 GTLLHGSDDTKSIA
+691 GMLLHGNDDTKAIA

>member
-1 MNNNRIISFNENDI
+1 MNNRIISFNENDVV
-15 IDVDKINSYVRSYGP
+15 DVDKINSYVRSNGS

-41 SSELLRRMDSNIDI
+41 SSELLRRLDYNIDI

-62 DYRFKKKEGKFYKSG
+62 DYRFKKNEGKYYKSG

-98 MEKIERIEAYIPA
+98 MEKIERIESYIPS

-122 YDKLKKEIMYDPKY
+122 YDKLKKDIMYDPKY
-136 ESKTSRD
+136 ESKTSKD
-143 IRSLRGLVSSKTV
+143 IRSLRGIVSSKTV
-156 CAGYAVIFKEFLD
+156 CAGYAVILKEFLN

-179 GLVPKENN
+179 GLVPEGDN
-187 NYAGHAWNVVEIDG
+187 NYGGHAWNVVEING

-221 SFEYFGQNIEKFNKY
+221 SFDYFGQDIEKFNQY
-236 HIPDKDE
+236 HIPYKDE
-243 KIYGYQNHLSTFNMN
+243 KMYGYQNYLSTFNIN
-258 DIKRAYLRINTESD
+258 DIKRAYLRINSESD
-272 YDHLNICG
+272 YDHLNIRV
-280 TKDDGSKIVVSQ
+280 TKDDGSKIIVSQ
-292 IGDAVINGK
+292 IGDAVVNGK

-309 KLNDDGTVNKPL
+309 KLNDDGTVKEPL

-326 DNLNALIKLTNFP
+326 DNLNLLIKLTNFP
-339 PENDTE
+339 PANDTE

-351 YVAKKKIIN
+351 YMAKRKIIN

-372 SKGTYYIGSVKKNTS
+372 SKGTYYIGSVKKHTS
-387 NKLSFVDSY
+387 NKMNFVDSY
-396 QEISKPSEV
+396 QEISKPKEL
-405 CSKLSYPS
+405 CSRLSYPS
-413 KGYVRSNGSN
+413 KRYVRSNGSN
-423 VIVQQML
+423 VIVQQMH

-435 VNGHNVMQYHILETL
+435 VNGHNVMQYHVLETL
-450 NEYGKTVV
+450 NEYGKIVV

-464 TTSNLFKINDDFV
+464 TTSNLFKINDEFV

-487 NEKSMEGNPYIGAIS
+487 NEKSMEGNPYVGAI
-502 NNGTILESDDLNS
+502 NNDGTILEREDLNS

-521 NRRVNKIPT
+521 NKQINKIPT

-540 YEFFTDSDSI
+540 YELFTDSDNL

-587 AGVKVGYDPNVSI
+587 AGVKVGFDPNVSI
-600 NYAFNE
+600 DYAFNE
-606 KAKDLY
+606 KAKELY
-612 EKMCTSFRKN
+612 EKMCNSFRKN

-648 DIVIRL
+648 EIFIRL

-668 VETSCKRD
+668 VEESCKRD

-691 GTLLHGSDDTKSIA
+691 GILLHDNDDTKSIA

>member
-1 MNNNRIISFNENDI
+1 MNNRIISFDENDVV
-15 IDVDKINSYVRSYGP
+15 DVDKINSYVRSNGS

-41 SSELLRRMDSNIDI
+41 SSELLRRLDYNIDI

-62 DYRFKKKEGKFYKSG
+62 DYRFKKNEGKYYKSG
-77 VNINQDFLE
+77 VNINHDFLE
-86 SSTFSRNELIKI
+86 SSTFSRNELVKI
-98 MEKIERIEAYIPA
+98 MEKIERIESYIPS

-122 YDKLKKEIMYDPKY
+122 YDKLKKDIMYDPKY
-136 ESKTSRD
+136 ESKTSKD

-156 CAGYAVIFKEFLD
+156 CAGYAVILKEFLD

-179 GLVPKENN
+179 GLVPEGNN
-187 NYAGHAWNVVEIDG
+187 NYGGHAWNVVEIDG
-201 KLYPFDL
+201 KLYSFDL

-221 SFEYFGQNIEKFNKY
+221 SFDYFGQNIEKFNQY
-236 HIPDKDE
+236 HIPYKDE
-243 KIYGYQNHLSTFNMN
+243 KMYGYQNHLSTFNIN
-258 DIKRAYLRINTESD
+258 DIKRAYLRINSESD
-272 YDHLNICG
+272 YDHLNIRG
-280 TKDDGSKIVVSQ
+280 TKDDGSKIIVSQ

-309 KLNDDGTVNKPL
+309 KLSDDGTVKEPL

-339 PENDTE
+339 PANDTE

-351 YVAKKKIIN
+351 YIAKKKIIN

-372 SKGTYYIGSVKKNTS
+372 SKGTYYVGGIKKNTS
-387 NKLSFVDSY
+387 NKMNLVDSY
-396 QEISKPSEV
+396 QEISKPKEL
-405 CSKLSYPS
+405 CSRLSYPS
-413 KGYVRSNGSN
+413 KRYVRSNGSN
-423 VIVQQML
+423 VIVQQMY

-435 VNGHNVMQYHILETL
+435 VNGHNVMQYHVLETL

-464 TTSNLFKINDDFV
+464 TTSNLFKINDEFV

-487 NEKSMEGNPYIGAIS
+487 NEKSMEGNPYVGAIS
-502 NNGTILESDDLNS
+502 NNGTILEREDLNS

-521 NRRVNKIPT
+521 NKKINKIPT

-540 YEFFTDSDSI
+540 YELFTDSDNF

-587 AGVKVGYDPNVSI
+587 AGVKVGLDPNVSI
-600 NYAFNE
+600 DYAFNE

-612 EKMCTSFRKN
+612 EKMCDSFRKN
-622 ISEKGVIDTV
+622 ISEKGIIDTV
-632 SLLRDVLDNK
+632 SLLREVLDNK

-648 DIVIRL
+648 EIIIRL

-668 VETSCKRD
+668 VEESCKRD

-691 GTLLHGSDDTKSIA
+691 GKLLHGNDDTKSIA

>member
-1 MNNNRIISFNENDI
+1 MNNRIISFDENDVV
-15 IDVDKINSYVRSYGP
+15 DVDKINSYVRSNGS

-41 SSELLRRMDSNIDI
+41 SSELLRRLDYNIDI

-62 DYRFKKKEGKFYKSG
+62 DYRFKKNEGKYYKSG

-98 MEKIERIEAYIPA
+98 MEKIERIESYIPS

-122 YDKLKKEIMYDPKY
+122 YDKLKKDIMYDPKY
-136 ESKTSRD
+136 ESKTSKD
-143 IRSLRGLVSSKTV
+143 IRSLRGIVSSKTV
-156 CAGYAVIFKEFLD
+156 CAGYAVILKEFLD
-169 RQNIRCHYIS
+169 RQNIRCLYIS
-179 GLVPKENN
+179 GLVPEENN
-187 NYAGHAWNVVEIDG
+187 NYGGHAWNVVEIDG

-221 SFEYFGQNIEKFNKY
+221 SFDYFGQDIEKFNQY
-236 HIPDKDE
+236 HIPYKDE
-243 KIYGYQNHLSTFNMN
+243 KMYGYQNYLSTFNIN
-258 DIKRAYLRINTESD
+258 DIKRAYLRINSESD
-272 YDHLNICG
+272 YDHLNIRV
-280 TKDDGSKIVVSQ
+280 TKDDGSKIIVSQ
-292 IGDAVINGK
+292 IGDAVVNGK

-309 KLNDDGTVNKPL
+309 KLNDDGTVKEPL

-326 DNLNALIKLTNFP
+326 DNLNLLIKLTNFP
-339 PENDTE
+339 PANDTE

-351 YVAKKKIIN
+351 YMAKKKIIN

-372 SKGTYYIGSVKKNTS
+372 SKGTYYIGSVKKHTS
-387 NKLSFVDSY
+387 NKMNFVDSY
-396 QEISKPSEV
+396 QEISKPKEL
-405 CSKLSYPS
+405 CSRLSYPS
-413 KGYVRSNGSN
+413 KRYVRSNGSN
-423 VIVQQML
+423 VIVQQMH

-435 VNGHNVMQYHILETL
+435 VNGHNVMQYHVLETL
-450 NEYGKTVV
+450 NEYGKIVV

-464 TTSNLFKINDDFV
+464 TTSNLFKINDEFV

-487 NEKSMEGNPYIGAIS
+487 NEKSMEGNPYVGAI
-502 NNGTILESDDLNS
+502 NNDGTILEREDLNS

-521 NRRVNKIPT
+521 NKQINKIPT

-540 YEFFTDSDSI
+540 YELFTDSDNL

-587 AGVKVGYDPNVSI
+587 AGVKVGFDPNVSI

-606 KAKDLY
+606 KAKELY
-612 EKMCTSFRKN
+612 EKMCNSFRKN

-648 DIVIRL
+648 EIIIRL

-668 VETSCKRD
+668 VEESCKRD
-676 ILMQVPQPLYSEGYA
+676 VLMQVPQALYSEGYA
-691 GTLLHGSDDTKSIA
+691 GILLYGNDDTKAIA

>member
-1 MNNNRIISFNENDI
+1 MNNRIISFDENDVV
-15 IDVDKINSYVRSYGP
+15 DVDKINSYVRSNGS

-41 SSELLRRMDSNIDI
+41 SSELLRRLDYNIDI

-62 DYRFKKKEGKFYKSG
+62 DYRFKKNEGKYYKSG

-98 MEKIERIEAYIPA
+98 MEKIERIESYIPS

-122 YDKLKKEIMYDPKY
+122 YDKLKKDIMYDPKY
-136 ESKTSRD
+136 ESKTSKD
-143 IRSLRGLVSSKTV
+143 IRSLRGIVSSKTV
-156 CAGYAVIFKEFLD
+156 CAGYAVILKEFLD

-179 GLVPKENN
+179 GLVPEGDN
-187 NYAGHAWNVVEIDG
+187 NYGGHAWNVVEING

-221 SFEYFGQNIEKFNKY
+221 SFDYFGQDIEKFNQY
-236 HIPDKDE
+236 HIPYKDE
-243 KIYGYQNHLSTFNMN
+243 KMYGYQNYLSTFNIN
-258 DIKRAYLRINTESD
+258 DIKRAYLRINSESD
-272 YDHLNICG
+272 YDHLNIRV
-280 TKDDGSKIVVSQ
+280 TKDDGSKIIVSQ
-292 IGDAVINGK
+292 IGNAIVNGK

-309 KLNDDGTVNKPL
+309 KLNDDGTVKEPL

-326 DNLNALIKLTNFP
+326 DNLNFLIKLTNFP
-339 PENDTE
+339 PTNDTE

-351 YVAKKKIIN
+351 YMAKRKIIN

-372 SKGTYYIGSVKKNTS
+372 SKGTYYVGGVKKHTS
-387 NKLSFVDSY
+387 NKMNFVDSY
-396 QEISKPSEV
+396 QEISKPKEL
-405 CSKLSYPS
+405 CSRLSYPS
-413 KGYVRSNGSN
+413 KRYVRSNGSN
-423 VIVQQML
+423 VIVQQMY

-435 VNGHNVMQYHILETL
+435 VNGHNVMQYHVLETL

-464 TTSNLFKINDDFV
+464 TTSNLFKINDEFV

-487 NEKSMEGNPYIGAIS
+487 NEKSMEGNPYVGAIS
-502 NNGTILESDDLNS
+502 NDGTILENDDLNS

-521 NRRVNKIPT
+521 NKQINKIPT

-540 YEFFTDSDSI
+540 YELFTDSDNL

-587 AGVKVGYDPNVSI
+587 AGIKVGFDPNVSI

-606 KAKDLY
+606 KAKELY
-612 EKMCTSFRKN
+612 EKMCNSFRKN

-648 DIVIRL
+648 EIIIRL

-668 VETSCKRD
+668 VEESCKRD
-676 ILMQVPQPLYSEGYA
+676 VLMQVPQPLYSEGYA
-691 GTLLHGSDDTKSIA
+691 GILLHGNDDTKSIA